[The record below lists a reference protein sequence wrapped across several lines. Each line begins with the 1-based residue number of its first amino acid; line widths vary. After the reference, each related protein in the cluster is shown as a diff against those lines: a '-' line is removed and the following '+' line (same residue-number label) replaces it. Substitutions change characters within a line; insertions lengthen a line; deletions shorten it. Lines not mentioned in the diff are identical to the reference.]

1 MGKRNYLAEALHLK
15 AKIERLYN
23 YGRHTGYYQATDH
36 LNEIGNLMHSASQS
50 KHGENDVP
58 LIHSI
63 YKEMQQLMD
72 EWGKE
77 ETKNE

>member
-1 MGKRNYLAEALHLK
+1 MGKRNYLAEALRLK

-23 YGRHTGYYQATDH
+23 YGRHTGYKQATDH
-36 LNEIGNLMHSASQS
+36 LDEIGNLMRSAVQS
-50 KHGENDVP
+50 KHGENHVP

-77 ETKNE
+77 DAKNG